1 MIDSR
6 RILATE
12 IGRGKD
18 PFEAHYAEKDGKIH
32 VFISRI
38 HEVGSFISHLQTK
51 ETERELEG
59 QLFNCRLIGVG
70 DEYDEYLA
78 REAFIGADKAIF
90 KANQYK
96 KAIFTLSNDLLP
108 FFNAVWNIGN
118 FMSATNSQQINFTPE
133 QNRQETI
140 EIQPGVS
147 LVIKTGYRQNYSK
160 IRYEAHSSVAFYLF
174 FKKPTTKEN
183 LFYTVKAITEY
194 YSLFCLQYITIKAIT
209 LFPSDEKQVLY
220 FGEFRESINKD
231 FFSNILLEQ
240 DEMDAYSTE
249 TLKEWMKE
257 YEKCKVVN
265 NLIKDAQNVTDP
277 QLKFICLSRALEV
290 LHKEFFVSNE
300 EPGVTYFDDL
310 YQFSTTSSLTTIA
323 RTAFAGRR
331 ITLAHR
337 IYDLVRYAHDILSD
351 SNYRLVFGYIILDGR
366 VQKLADTRN
375 YYTHFSDSKKANA
388 WSIESLHH
396 LNFGLFMMLKILLL
410 KKTGFTDKTIR
421 RLIGKFDRHYF
432 GI

>member
-6 RILATE
+6 RIIATE

-18 PFEAHYAEKDGKIH
+18 PFEAHYAEKNGKIH

-38 HEVGSFISHLQTK
+38 HEIGSFISHLHTK

-59 QLFNCRLIGVG
+59 QHLNCRLIGVG
-70 DEYDEYLA
+70 EDYDEYMA
-78 REAFIGADKAIF
+78 QESYIGADNVLY

-108 FFNAVWNIGN
+108 FFNAAWNIGN
-118 FMSATNSQQINFTPE
+118 FMGNSNSQQIYFIPE
-133 QNRQETI
+133 QERQETI
-140 EIQPGVS
+140 EIKPEVS
-147 LVIKTGYRQNYSK
+147 LAIKKGYKQSYSK

-174 FKKPTTKEN
+174 FKEPTTKEN
-183 LFYTVKAITEY
+183 LFYTVKAVSEY
-194 YSLFCLQYITIKAIT
+194 YSLFCMQYITVKAIT
-209 LFPSDEKQVLY
+209 LSPSDDKQVIY
-220 FGEFRESINKD
+220 FGGFRENVNKD
-231 FFSNILLEQ
+231 FFDNILLEQ

-257 YEKCKVVN
+257 YEKCEVVN
-265 NLIKDAQNVTDP
+265 NLIKDAQNVIDP

-290 LHKEFFVSNE
+290 FHKEFFVPNE
-300 EPGVTYFDDL
+300 EPGITYFDNL
-310 YQFSTTSSLTTIA
+310 YQFSTMNALTSIS
-323 RTAFAGRR
+323 RTDFAGRK

-337 IYDLVRYAHDILSD
+337 LFDLVRFAHDILSD
-351 SNYRLVFGYIILDGR
+351 NKYRLVFGCIILDGC

-375 YYTHFSDSKKANA
+375 YYTHFSDSKKVNA
-388 WSIESLHH
+388 WSVERLHH
-396 LNFGLFMMLKILLL
+396 LNFGLFMMMKTLLL
-410 KKTGFTDKTIR
+410 KKTGFTDKTIQ

-432 GI
+432 EI